1 MIHIYTGNGKGK
13 TTASLG
19 VMIRT
24 IGAGKKA
31 AVIYFDKGGTHYSE
45 RAILDKL
52 SIPYFAYGRDR
63 IDPVTNRFDFS
74 ITDAD
79 REMGEAGLQK
89 ARELVESREYQTI
102 VLDEINSTAAL
113 KMIDEEKVLE
123 LMTQIKKESPDLEV
137 IFTGRNATDQI
148 KVMADLVIEMKLEK
162 HYFYNGVRAREGID
176 F

>member
-1 MIHIYTGNGKGK
+1 MIHVYTGNGKGK

-19 VMIRT
+19 VVIRT

-45 RAILDKL
+45 RTILQKL
-52 SIPYFAYGRDR
+52 DIPYFAYGRDR
-63 IDPVTNRFDFS
+63 IDPVTGRFDFS

-79 REMGEAGLQK
+79 REMGEMGLKK
-89 ARELVESREYQTI
+89 AHELIASLGYQTI

-113 KMIDEEKVLE
+113 KMINEEKVLE
-123 LMTQIKKESPDLEV
+123 LMGQIKKESPLTEV

-148 KVMADLVIEMKLEK
+148 KDMADLVTEMKLEK

>member
-1 MIHIYTGNGKGK
+1 MIHVYTGNGKGK

-19 VMIRT
+19 VVMRT
-24 IGAGKKA
+24 VGAGKRA
-31 AVIYFDKGGTHYSE
+31 AVVYFDKGGTHYSE
-45 RAILDKL
+45 RAILEKL
-52 SIPYFAYGRDR
+52 EVPYFAYGRDR

-79 REMGEAGLQK
+79 RQMGGEGLIK
-89 ARELVESREYQTI
+89 ARELVMSGEYQTI

-123 LMTQIKKESPDLEV
+123 LMTQIKKDFFDLEV

-148 KVMADLVIEMKLEK
+148 KTMADLVTEMKLEK

>member
-1 MIHIYTGNGKGK
+1 MIHVYTGNGKGK

-19 VMIRT
+19 VVIRT

-52 SIPYFAYGRDR
+52 AIPYFAYGRDR

-79 REMGEAGLQK
+79 REMGEEGLKK
-89 ARELVESREYQTI
+89 AQELLASREYQLI

-123 LMTQIKKESPDLEV
+123 LMAQIKKDFLDLEV
-137 IFTGRNATDQI
+137 IFTGRNATDKI
-148 KVMADLVIEMKLEK
+148 KVLADLVTEMKLEK
-162 HYFYNGVRAREGID
+162 HYFYNGVRARLGID
-176 F
+176 Y

>member
-52 SIPYFAYGRDR
+52 SIPYFAA
-63 IDPVTNRFDFS
+63 S
-74 ITDAD
+74 A
-79 REMGEAGLQK
+79 
-89 ARELVESREYQTI
+89 
-102 VLDEINSTAAL
+102 
-113 KMIDEEKVLE
+113 
-123 LMTQIKKESPDLEV
+123 
-137 IFTGRNATDQI
+137 
-148 KVMADLVIEMKLEK
+148 
-162 HYFYNGVRAREGID
+162 H
-176 F
+176 

>member
-1 MIHIYTGNGKGK
+1 MIHVYTGNGKGK

-19 VMIRT
+19 VVMRT
-24 IGAGKKA
+24 VGAGRRA

-52 SIPYFAYGRDR
+52 ATPYFVFGRDR
-63 IDPVTNRFDFS
+63 IDSVTNRFDFS
-74 ITDAD
+74 ITEVD
-79 REMGEAGLQK
+79 REMGEAGLKK
-89 ARELVESREYQTI
+89 AIELVTSRKYQTI

-113 KMIDEEKVLE
+113 KMINEEKVIA
-123 LMTQIKKESPDLEV
+123 LMEQIKKDYPDLEV
-137 IFTGRNATDQI
+137 IFTGRNATDGI
-148 KVMADLVIEMKLEK
+148 KAMADLVTEMKLEK